1 MKINKFQFGLLT
13 FNIGIFLLF
22 SAPWISSFF
31 LLVSIFISVFN
42 DFKNP
47 FEDNI
52 NKILFLI
59 SLLMIISLISFK
71 VSNQYFDLNDFNSIK
86 NTNPFLSLLNWIP
99 LFFFFSSFQSYL
111 KTDKNRKYF
120 IYSLTFGSIPILI
133 SGFGQFLFNWYGP
146 LEFLNGI
153 IIWYQRSNTTGMTG
167 IFNNQN
173 TAGCA
178 LATVW
183 PFFLAFFLTKN
194 KYDYKKLI
202 LILLNILIIFGII
215 FTTSRNALLGFIIGS
230 FLLLIK
236 SKSKRIINAALGF
249 ISVFIINALT
259 DIFFKISFIPDSLIS
274 KLNFKNFITDAR
286 YFLWKDS
293 IKYVLERP
301 FLGWGGHSFS
311 TIWNA
316 QNIPYFGHSHS
327 LPLELAIQYG
337 LITAIALTCLIGF
350 ILFKSFKVIFLRF
363 KNQLNFSEINNY
375 FDKAWFSASLI
386 IIFSN
391 LIDILYYDIRISLL
405 TWFLLAGL
413 INIVR
418 EKEVF
423 N

>member
-1 MKINKFQFGLLT
+1 MKINKSQFGLLT

-22 SAPWISSFF
+22 SAPWIASFF
-31 LLVSIFISVFN
+31 LLVSIFISFFN

-47 FEDNI
+47 SKDNI

-86 NTNPFLSLLNWIP
+86 NTNPYLSLLNWIP

-183 PFFLAFFLTKN
+183 PFFLAFLLTKN
-194 KYDYKKLI
+194 KYDYKKFI

-259 DIFFKISFIPDSLIS
+259 DILFKISFIPDSLIS
-274 KLNFKNFITDAR
+274 KLNFKNFISDAR

-391 LIDILYYDIRISLL
+391 LIDILYFDIRISLL
-405 TWFLLAGL
+405 TWLLLAGL

>member
-1 MKINKFQFGLLT
+1 MKINKSQFGLLT

-22 SAPWISSFF
+22 SAPWIASFF
-31 LLVSIFISVFN
+31 LLISIFISFFN

-47 FEDNI
+47 FKDNI

-86 NTNPFLSLLNWIP
+86 NTNPYLSLLNWIP

-133 SGFGQFLFNWYGP
+133 SGFGQVLFNWYGP

-183 PFFLAFFLTKN
+183 PFFLAFLLTKN
-194 KYDYKKLI
+194 KYDYKNFI

-259 DIFFKISFIPDSLIS
+259 DILFEISFIPDSLIS
-274 KLNFKNFITDAR
+274 KLNFKNFISDAR
-286 YFLWKDS
+286 YYLWKDS

-316 QNIPYFGHSHS
+316 QNIRYFGHSHS

-391 LIDILYYDIRISLL
+391 LIDILYFDIRISLL
-405 TWFLLAGL
+405 TWLLLAGL

-418 EKEVF
+418 EKELF

>member
-1 MKINKFQFGLLT
+1 MKINKSQFGLLT

-22 SAPWISSFF
+22 SAPWIASFF
-31 LLVSIFISVFN
+31 LLISIFISFFN

-47 FEDNI
+47 FKDNI

-86 NTNPFLSLLNWIP
+86 NTNPYLSLLNWIP

-133 SGFGQFLFNWYGP
+133 SGFGQVLFNWYGP

-183 PFFLAFFLTKN
+183 PFFLAFLLTKN
-194 KYDYKKLI
+194 KYDYKNFI
-202 LILLNILIIFGII
+202 LILLNIIIIFGII

-259 DIFFKISFIPDSLIS
+259 DILFEISFIPDSLIS
-274 KLNFKNFITDAR
+274 KLNFKNFISDAR

-316 QNIPYFGHSHS
+316 QNIRYFGHSHS

-391 LIDILYYDIRISLL
+391 LIDILYFDIRISLL
-405 TWFLLAGL
+405 TWLLLAGL

-418 EKEVF
+418 EKELF